1 MAVLC
6 VPPTAA
12 QEVANQL
19 IRLGVVALLNFA
31 PIVLSSSRT
40 RSP

>member
-1 MAVLC
+1 MLC

-19 IRLGVVALLNFA
+19 IGLGVVALLNFA
-31 PIVLSSSRT
+31 PIAVLSSRT